1 MNCNCDLSWSC
12 SSIPNLRLLTS
23 KPSTPSDL
31 RESFS
36 SIYRYDNVVN
46 VN

>member
-1 MNCNCDLSWSC
+1 MEAFPRGQMIISITDLHLK
-12 SSIPNLRLLTS
+12 PQTS
-23 KPSTPSDL
+23 SDL